1 VVKGPAG
8 EVVFNPSYEVKRVVS
23 PTSPRPRASF
33 PREERGRVVST
44 RLMLSLTGSST
55 FSLPTDTTTAHPF
68 SSRPFPPPSEMAYN
82 AGNLKNVY
90 NFTKEQCVQQSPR
103 ALLAAADASS
113 SSGSGG
119 GGAPAPDPPFPS
131 CRVLASPLP
140 PRPFPRPPRR
150 RITDFKQQFDQYD
163 EDKSGTVECVP
174 APGVAALR
182 GAPPCTPA
190 RQPTLELRALT
201 ATSFLPFPLLPPPHP
216 PSTPRL
222 LRPLRQG
229 R

>member
-1 VVKGPAG
+1 M
-8 EVVFNPSYEVKRVVS
+8 S
-23 PTSPRPRASF
+23 PTSPRTRAIF
-33 PREERGRVVST
+33 PREERGRVVSASVECW
-44 RLMLSLTGSST
+44 LSLDPPLTL
-55 FSLPTDTTTAHPF
+55 SLSPQTAHPF

-119 GGAPAPDPPFPS
+119 GGAPAADPPFPS

-190 RQPTLELRALT
+190 RQPNPRAPR
-201 ATSFLPFPLLPPPHP
+201 AHRHLLPALPLPSPSPPSLHP
-216 PSTPRL
+216 PPPPPPPPG
-222 LRPLRQG
+222 PLSSSP
-229 R
+229 